1 MIAMLLSLGSCAK
14 EPAVYYSNPLGV
26 QNAADPFVLKTD
38 DGYYC
43 YATSSSRGF
52 LAWRSTNLV
61 DWEAIGIV
69 FNAMRSGQWAS
80 ADFWA
85 PEVVAHNGK
94 YYLYYSG
101 RWMANGSLRIGVAI
115 SESPAGPFIDALG
128 RPLFDQGYAVI
139 DAHVFSDSNGQKY
152 LYYSR
157 DCSENTV
164 NGNNESHIYGALLA
178 DDLLSLAGE
187 PVLLAQ
193 PEQAWEDTGSW
204 HWNEAPFVIKHDNDY
219 YLLYSANHF
228 AMRSYSVGYAVSR
241 APLGPFVKYDHNPVL
256 YAPPE
261 QAEVSGPGHLCVTS
275 SRSGNLYAVYHI
287 HIDSTTGG
295 GARQLAI
302 DPLGFRADG
311 SLYID
316 GPSFGQQKAI
326 R

>member
-1 MIAMLLSLGSCAK
+1 MLLAFASCAK
-14 EPAVYYSNPLGV
+14 EPVAYYRNPLGV
-26 QNAADPFVLKTD
+26 QNAADPMVLKTD
-38 DGYYC
+38 DAYYC

-61 DWEAIGIV
+61 DWEPLGIV
-69 FNAMRSGQWAS
+69 FNAMRPGQWAS

-115 SESPAGPFIDALG
+115 SDSPAGPFSDALG
-128 RPLFDQGYAVI
+128 RPLFDQGYAAI
-139 DAHVFSDSNGQKY
+139 DAHVFSDSDGQNY

-204 HWNEAPFVIKHDNDY
+204 HWNEAPFVIKHDNAY

-228 AMRSYSVGYAVSR
+228 AMRSYSVGYAVSPT
-241 APLGPFVKYDHNPVL
+241 PLGLFVKYDHNPVL

-275 SRSGNLYAVYHI
+275 SRSGDLYAVYHV
-287 HIDSTTGG
+287 HIDSAAGG

-302 DPLGFRADG
+302 DQLGFRADG

-316 GPSFGQQKAI
+316 GPSFDQQKAI